1 MVNRKVEV
9 FSAGCSLCDEAVKL
23 VQSVACSSCDVSVL
37 DMKDITVAE
46 RAKSLGVSKVPAV
59 VVDGKLVDC
68 CVGGVINEASLRAS
82 GIGQAGV

>member
-1 MVNRKVEV
+1 MLNRKAEV

-23 VQSVACSSCDVSVL
+23 VQSVACSSCEVSVL

-82 GIGQAGV
+82 GVTV